1 MAGAMRVWQNYC
13 SGFGDG
19 NKESLAERARRE
31 KLEVPRG
38 VEWFHWERLCGCKPW
53 RTKRT
58 SGTGGLEVDSQGS
71 QRTSRLASIVTARA
85 ECPFEGDVSGRIDDW
100 LEANLT
106 GDKAEST
113 ARAYAGM
120 WAKWCVW
127 AERQQWDTAY
137 LNPKEDKDPGLPRI
151 PRPA

>member
-1 MAGAMRVWQNYC
+1 METRRVWQRGPDEKSWRCRLWLQALEDEEN
-13 SGFGDG
+13 FGDWRAG
-19 NKESLAERARRE
+19 GRTRKGAKEQAA
-31 KLEVPRG
+31 
-38 VEWFHWERLCGCKPW
+38 
-53 RTKRT
+53 
-58 SGTGGLEVDSQGS
+58 
-71 QRTSRLASIVTARA
+71 LASIVTARA

-137 LNPKEDKDPGLPRI
+137 LNPKEDKLEKEQDPGLSRI
-151 PRPA
+151 PGLA

>member
-1 MAGAMRVWQNYC
+1 LWLQALEDEEN
-13 SGFGDG
+13 FGDWRAG
-19 NKESLAERARRE
+19 GRTRKGAKEQAA
-31 KLEVPRG
+31 
-38 VEWFHWERLCGCKPW
+38 
-53 RTKRT
+53 
-58 SGTGGLEVDSQGS
+58 
-71 QRTSRLASIVTARA
+71 LASIVTARA

-137 LNPKEDKDPGLPRI
+137 LNPKEDKLEKEQDPGLSRI
-151 PRPA
+151 PGLA